1 MTVSSSTSSS
11 LTKWTQPT
19 TMLSTILAMYI
30 GYRAVLHLNTLRHQ
44 RALEPSPMDPLLKNN
59 IQFVSVNGK
68 KLRVVHVP
76 HALGS
81 KVPLVVFIH
90 GVGGQLEQFEK
101 QIIALS
107 ANILAVDM
115 CGYGG
120 SDVPESYGHYT
131 TEAYVEDVVA
141 LLQRYKSE
149 DTVLICH
156 SYGCAIGTLLYDRM
170 QQSIKG
176 IVMIG
181 PKALVTL
188 HEQQSKAR
196 LAKTPDWAV
205 DLARKVDR
213 IGGIHSQSVN
223 RLVHSSASDDLR
235 RRQLRWNKASKT
247 LVLKRLMAGVHYPT
261 QQDFCKIQCPLLLL
275 AGEDDRVC
283 PPVNAEQIFKWRQ
296 GLSNLSSGAPFIIP
310 RAGHQTMLEK
320 WELVNP
326 IISAFFIKEC
336 GLSTIDQA
344 WQLTLESQKENKWS
358 LKNLEKW
365 QNTPIISSSIGRGE
379 GKFRAMKVL
388 RQTDQLHS
396 PSAFLAQHP
405 EVGFIIDISLDA
417 PPYRTTDFDAT
428 SITYIK
434 LPTVSKVPPSKDDV
448 KRFIAQ
454 CRACWA
460 EKPGMDIAVHC
471 HYGFNRTGLM
481 LCSYLIEEQKYS
493 VSEAL
498 VHFQETR
505 PPKGIRHEHFKGEL
519 YLRYEAPPQLNTV
532 II

>member
-1 MTVSSSTSSS
+1 MM
-11 LTKWTQPT
+11 TKWTQPA
-19 TMLSTILAMYI
+19 TMLSTILAIYI
-30 GYRAVLHLNTLRHQ
+30 GYRAVQHLNTLRHQ

-68 KLRVVHVP
+68 KLRVVHIP

-131 TEAYVEDVVA
+131 TEAYVEDMVA
-141 LLQRYKSE
+141 LLQRYRSE

-156 SYGCAIGTLLYDRM
+156 SYGCAIGTLLYERM

-188 HEQQSKAR
+188 HEQQSKTK

-205 DLARKVDR
+205 DLVRKVDR

-223 RLVHSSASDDLR
+223 RLVHASASDDLR
-235 RRQLRWNKASKT
+235 QRQLRWNKASKT
-247 LVLKRLMAGVHYPT
+247 FVLKRLMAGVHYPT

-275 AGEDDRVC
+275 AGED
-283 PPVNAEQIFKWRQ
+283 
-296 GLSNLSSGAPFIIP
+296 
-310 RAGHQTMLEK
+310 
-320 WELVNP
+320 
-326 IISAFFIKEC
+326 EC

-344 WQLTLESQKENKWS
+344 WQLTLAS
-358 LKNLEKW
+358 
-365 QNTPIISSSIGRGE
+365 RGE

-388 RQTDQLHS
+388 RQTDQFHS
-396 PSAFLAQHP
+396 PSAFLAQYP
-405 EVGFIIDISLDA
+405 EVGFIVDISLDA

-428 SITYIK
+428 SITYTK
-434 LPTVSKVPPSKDDV
+434 LPTVSKIPPSRDDV
-448 KRFIAQ
+448 KRFIAH
-454 CRACWA
+454 CAACWA
-460 EKPGMDIAVHC
+460 EKPGVDIAVHC
-471 HYGFNRTGLM
+471 HYGFNRTGFM

-493 VSEAL
+493 VSEAIA
-498 VHFQETR
+498 HFQETR
-505 PPKGIRHEHFKGEL
+505 PPKGIRHDHFKGEL
-519 YLRYEAPPQLNTV
+519 YLRYEAPSQLNTT